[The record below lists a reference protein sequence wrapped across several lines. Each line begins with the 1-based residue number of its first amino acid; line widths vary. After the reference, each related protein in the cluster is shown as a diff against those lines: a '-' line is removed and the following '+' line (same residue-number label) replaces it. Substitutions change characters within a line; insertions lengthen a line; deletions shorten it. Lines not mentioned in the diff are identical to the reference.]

1 MLLLLAFAVLAGAAT
16 GLTPCVLPVLP
27 GLLAASSTGG
37 RRRPLA
43 IVVGLVTTMVLV
55 IVGLASLLA
64 GLGLGD
70 AFLRNF
76 AIVVLALFGLSLLV
90 PPLSRALERPLA
102 AASRFGPRSSGTGV
116 LSGLAVGGALGVVCA
131 PCAGPI
137 LGAVISVSAT
147 RGASSSVVV
156 LAVAFGLGLGL
167 TLLLIASGWR
177 RIAGRLLRAGRHMIA
192 QRALGAVML
201 LTAFALYHMLDVRL
215 TTALAGD
222 FPSFLVS
229 PTEGLESS
237 GAIRAQ
243 LDKIHGPAKF
253 DSKHATPAQRSAGA
267 SVGVAIPGVT
277 TPPLP
282 NLGPAPAFVGTQRWF
297 NTPGGRPLTL
307 ASLRGH
313 VVLVDFWTYTCI
325 NCIRTFPYLKALYA
339 KYNNDGFEIV
349 GVHTPEFSF
358 EHDASNVAAAIS
370 QNGLRY
376 PVVQDNNYAT
386 WNAYGNQSWPA
397 DYLIDGNGEV
407 RYTHFGEGDYAQ
419 GEAAVRELL
428 AQAGRAR
435 VLGVPA
441 HAHGLATA
449 TALATPETYLG
460 ARRAE
465 GFLPALPIAGLHRYP
480 GVQHLPL
487 NAFSFAGLWRE
498 EPERAT
504 AVSSATITGNI
515 HAQKVYLVLS
525 SSGDRPRQIRVLLD
539 GRPITPQQSGTDVHH
554 GVLTVRSQ
562 RLYNLVSLSSAQTH
576 TLTLTLSPGVSGYAF
591 TFG

>member
-1 MLLLLAFAVLAGAAT
+1 MLLLLAFAVIAGAVT
-16 GLTPCVLPVLP
+16 GLTPCILPVLP

-43 IVVGLVTTMVLV
+43 IVVGLVATMVLV
-55 IVGLASLLA
+55 IVGVASLLD

-147 RGASSSVVV
+147 QGASTRVVA
-156 LAVAFGLGLGL
+156 LAIAFGLGLGL

-177 RIAGRLLRAGRHMIA
+177 RIAGRLLRAGRHMSA
-192 QRALGAVML
+192 QRALGAIML
-201 LTAFALYHMLDVRL
+201 LTSFAIYRQLDVRL
-215 TTALAGD
+215 TTALASD
-222 FPSFLVS
+222 FPSFLIS
-229 PTEGLESS
+229 PTEGLEKS

-243 LDKIHGPAKF
+243 LDKIHGPTKF
-253 DSKHATPAQRSAGA
+253 DSTRATPAQRHAGTTA
-267 SVGVAIPGVT
+267 AVTIPGVK

-282 NLGPAPAFVGTQRWF
+282 DLGPAPAFVGTERWF

-307 ASLRGH
+307 ASLRGQ
-313 VVLVDFWTYTCI
+313 VVLIDFWTYTCI

-339 KYNNDGFEIV
+339 KYHADGFEIV

-358 EHDASNVAAAIS
+358 EHDAGNVAAAIE

-386 WNAYGNQSWPA
+386 WNAYGNQYWPA
-397 DYLIDGNGEV
+397 DYLIDASGVV
-407 RYTHFGEGDYAQ
+407 RYTHFGEGDYAK

-428 AQAGRAR
+428 AQAGHAQS
-435 VLGVPA
+435 LGLPA
-441 HAHGLATA
+441 HAQGTATA
-449 TALATPETYLG
+449 TELATPETYLG
-460 ARRAE
+460 ADKAQ
-465 GFLPALPIAGLHRYP
+465 GFLPALPTAGLHRYS
-480 GVQHLPL
+480 GLQH
-487 NAFSFAGLWRE
+487 
-498 EPERAT
+498 
-504 AVSSATITGNI
+504 
-515 HAQKVYLVLS
+515 
-525 SSGDRPRQIRVLLD
+525 
-539 GRPITPQQSGTDVHH
+539 
-554 GVLTVRSQ
+554 
-562 RLYNLVSLSSAQTH
+562 
-576 TLTLTLSPGVSGYAF
+576 
-591 TFG
+591 

>member
-1 MLLLLAFAVLAGAAT
+1 MLLLLGFALIAGAAT

-43 IVVGLVTTMVLV
+43 IVAGLVVTMVLV
-55 IVGLASLLA
+55 IVGVASLLD
-64 GLGLGD
+64 GLGFGNQ
-70 AFLRNF
+70 FLRNF

-147 RGASSSVVV
+147 QGASSRVVAV
-156 LAVAFGLGLGL
+156 AVAFGLGLGM

-177 RIAGRLLRAGRHMIA
+177 KLAGRLLRAGRHMTA

-201 LTAFALYHMLDVRL
+201 LTSFAIYQMLDVRL
-215 TTALAGD
+215 TTALAGH

-243 LDKIHGPAKF
+243 LDRIHGPAKF
-253 DSKHATPAQRSAGA
+253 DSTHATPAQRHAGA
-267 SVGVAIPGVT
+267 TVAVAIPGVQ

-282 NLGPAPAFVGTQRWF
+282 SLGQAPEFTGTQQWF
-297 NTPGGRPLTL
+297 NTPGGRPLPL
-307 ASLRGH
+307 AALRGQ

-339 KYNNDGFEIV
+339 KYHKDGFEIV

-358 EHDASNVAAAIS
+358 EHEAGNVAAAIEQS
-370 QNGLRY
+370 GLRY

-386 WNAYGNQSWPA
+386 WNAYGNQYWPA
-397 DYLIDGNGEV
+397 DYLIDANGVV

-435 VLGVPA
+435 TLGLPA
-441 HAHGLATA
+441 HAQGTA
-449 TALATPETYLG
+449 TANELATPETYLG
-460 ARRAE
+460 AEKAH
-465 GFLPALPIAGLHRYP
+465 GFLPALPTAGLHRYP
-480 GVQHLPL
+480 GLQRLPL
-487 NAFSFAGLWRE
+487 NAFSFGGLWRE
-498 EPERAT
+498 ESERAT
-504 AVSSATITGNI
+504 AVSSATLTANI
-515 HAQKVYLVLS
+515 HAQHVYLVLS
-525 SSGDRPRQIRVLLD
+525 SSEDRPRHIRLLLD
-539 GRPITPQQSGTDVHH
+539 GRPITPHQSGADVHN

-562 RLYNLVSLSSAQTH
+562 RLYSLVSLPSAQTH
-576 TLTLTLSPGVSGYAF
+576 ILTLELNPGISGYAF